1 MIHTILKF
9 LKCRWLISQNMAYF
23 SNCKKTLNFQNF
35 EQNCRCQKWSK
46 LSIFRKFL
54 SILRSARLFY
64 IIYIKE
70 IFDWSK
76 NE

>member
-1 MIHTILKF
+1 MMHTVLKF
-9 LKCRWLISQNMAYF
+9 LKCKWLISRNIGNF
-23 SNCKKTLNFQNF
+23 LTCKKPLNLQKF
-35 EQNCRCQKWSK
+35 EQNCRCQKWRK

-54 SILRSARLFY
+54 NILRLARLFC
-64 IIYIKE
+64 IICIKK

>member
-1 MIHTILKF
+1 MMHTVLKF
-9 LKCRWLISQNMAYF
+9 LKCRWLNSQNIANF
-23 SNCKKTLNFQNF
+23 STCKMPKF
-35 EQNCRCQKWSK
+35 EQNCRCQYWRK

-54 SILRSARLFY
+54 SILRLARLFY
-64 IIYIKE
+64 VIYIKK